1 MKNLI
6 MLLAVTFS
14 FTMVNAQEST
24 VKKSENAQSLT
35 TKSACKPGCEKACCL
50 KDVKK
55 TCTKS
60 EKKACSKSQ
69 ATSKSC
75 SGSKTTG
82 KACCSKS
89 TAKSASA
96 TKSCS
101 KGTAK
106 SCAKTCGGSSTA
118 YNKLVSPKDFK
129 SYMDRFPAEQVVD
142 LRTKSEIRENGVIV
156 GAKNIDFKASYFKEE
171 VSKLDRN
178 AAIMVYCR
186 SGNRSGKAVE
196 VLKEMGFKKIYDMD
210 GGYDAYLATFPK
222 K

>member
-1 MKNLI
+1 

-14 FTMVNAQEST
+14 FTIVNAQEST
-24 VKKSENAQSLT
+24 VKKSENAQSVT
-35 TKSACKPGCEKACCL
+35 TKSAC

-75 SGSKTTG
+75 SGSKATG

-101 KGTAK
+101 KGTVK
-106 SCAKTCGGSSTA
+106 SCAKTCGGSSAA

-129 SYMDRFPAEQVVD
+129 SYMERFPAEQVVD

-186 SGNRSGKAVE
+186 SGNRSRKAVE
-196 VLKEMGFKKIYDMD
+196 FLKEMGFKKIYDMD